1 MAADLSRETP
11 FREDSQLQAAS
22 ACSVDPEEVQHYQ
35 RLSEDWWDAQGPFR
49 PLHKLNTLRIDWIT
63 QQLAGS
69 GDAPNHPH
77 RPLAGLNVLDI
88 GCGGGILSEALALR
102 GATVHG
108 VDVVHQNISIARTH
122 ASDTGFDIRY
132 EVNNAETLA
141 ANGNTYDVVFNM
153 EVVEHVARLDTFM
166 TACCALVKPGGHMF
180 VATINRTPIARIAAI
195 YAAERILKWLPR
207 GTHSYHKLRRPEEIE
222 GELQRGSLRPIKWT
236 GVRVNPLGMRFSL
249 TSRQSINYMVHAV
262 KTSA

>member
-11 FREDSQLQAAS
+11 FREDSQLQAAA

-35 RLSEDWWDAQGPFR
+35 RLSETWWDTQGPFR

-63 QQLAGS
+63 QQLVRSGS
-69 GDAPNHPH
+69 ATEHPD

-102 GATVHG
+102 GAAVHG
-108 VDVVHQNISIARTH
+108 VDVVHQNIGIARTH
-122 ASDTGFDIRY
+122 ASDSGFDIRY

-141 ANGNTYDVVFNM
+141 ANGDTYDVVFNM

-180 VATINRTPIARIAAI
+180 VATINRTPIAGIAAI
-195 YAAERILKWLPR
+195 YAAERILKWLPP
-207 GTHSYHKLRRPEEIE
+207 GTHSYQKLRRPAEIE
-222 GELQRGSLRPIKWT
+222 RELQRGSLQPITWT
-236 GVRVNPLGMRFSL
+236 GVRVNPFGMRFSL
-249 TSRQSINYMVHAV
+249 TSNQSINYMAHAV